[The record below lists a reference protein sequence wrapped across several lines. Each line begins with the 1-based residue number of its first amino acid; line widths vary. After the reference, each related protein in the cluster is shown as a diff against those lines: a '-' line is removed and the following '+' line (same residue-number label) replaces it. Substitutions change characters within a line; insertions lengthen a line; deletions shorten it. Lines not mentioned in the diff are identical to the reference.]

1 MKKIDKFF
9 ELYAGPYKI
18 SRVFGDVTYELA
30 DWDNSNKITG
40 KFNVRQIKKYHE
52 QKMQVTQGCENDISN

>member
-1 MKKIDKFF
+1 MKKIDKYF

-18 SRVFGDVTYELA
+18 NRVFGDATYELA
-30 DWDNSNKITG
+30 DCDNSNRIRG

-52 QKMQVTQGCENDISN
+52 QKMQFTQGCENDISS